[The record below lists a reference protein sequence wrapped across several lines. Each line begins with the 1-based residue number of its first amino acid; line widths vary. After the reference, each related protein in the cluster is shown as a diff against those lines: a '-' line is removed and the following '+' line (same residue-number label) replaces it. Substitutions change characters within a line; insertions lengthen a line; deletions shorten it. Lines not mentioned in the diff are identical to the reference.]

1 MSKLDSEK
9 QLALLAEQMNRIRE
23 QEQMA
28 EADPNKKKGI
38 SWTKLL
44 INATFVVITLLGVVA
59 SLETSPISME
69 KYIMFLGNFAA
80 FWAPLVLAYAGGSSY
95 GNYVKAKKEIE
106 AAKVPAE

>member
-1 MSKLDSEK
+1 MAKLDSER

-23 QEQMA
+23 QEQAA

-44 INATFVVITLLGVVA
+44 INSTFVLITLLGVVA
-59 SLETSPISME
+59 SLEQSPISMD
-69 KYIMFLGNFAA
+69 KYIQFLGNFAA

-95 GNYVKAKKEIE
+95 SNYVKAKKEIE
-106 AAKVPAE
+106 TGKPAE